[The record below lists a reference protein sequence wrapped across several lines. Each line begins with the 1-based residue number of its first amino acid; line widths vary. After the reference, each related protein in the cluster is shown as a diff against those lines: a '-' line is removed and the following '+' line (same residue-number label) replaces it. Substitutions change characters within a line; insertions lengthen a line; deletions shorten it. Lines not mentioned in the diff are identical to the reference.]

1 MKTTI
6 LPVLS
11 APFGIAL
18 LAALVLAM
26 SAFPAAA
33 APSLAEALD
42 NAELLFMTAG
52 DGEWY
57 GQTDA
62 SHDGV
67 DAARTGPLLDG
78 QDSWLQTTVTGPG
91 TLSFWW
97 NVSSE
102 EGADPFE
109 LYADGERL
117 DAISGTNGVWRRKT
131 IRMTGGGPH
140 DVIWT
145 YLKDEEGS
153 CGEDCGWVD
162 EVVWTP
168 AGDLFVDGANGNDA
182 NDGRSWA
189 TAKATVQGA
198 VDVATAGDTIVVADG
213 RYEPISTANK
223 AISICSLN
231 GPATTLIDG
240 SLQWARGVTNRCA
253 TLGSTASHAATFL
266 SGFTLTNG
274 IATYGGGSQYGT
286 LDHCVIAGNRATSG
300 GGSYHGTLTGCSIE
314 NNTAISD
321 GGGSCYGTLTDCTL
335 SGNSAK
341 NGGGSYDG
349 ALHDC
354 TIMGNSAEW
363 GGGSYRGTLTGCQ
376 LFSNSATGNGGGSYA
391 GTLTDCSLSSN
402 HATGSGGGT
411 YNGELASCELY
422 GNWTDASGGGA
433 FGGALNGCMVAGNIA
448 VSSGG
453 GAAEATL
460 NNCILA
466 HNRATAGNGGGV
478 CGGKL
483 SHCTLHANEAANDG
497 GGAYDASLANCIV
510 RGNTAANNPAV
521 QLLDK
526 TCRYSCLDQPVAGAA
541 NVGNVVA
548 DPLFVGESDYHLQSG
563 SPCIDA
569 GDNALAAGGTDF
581 YGAPRISRGKVDM
594 GASEYQYAPPEWAA
608 NADAETFW
616 KWVEAKRVAD
626 YAATDYTAQYLLN
639 VAPDAMPV
647 SIHIDGIAVR
657 DAGAEMQ
664 VSATAGRGVVDLA
677 NINGILVAEVGDSL
691 TNLVLKTVPAA
702 NVRHDAETHVA
713 TVFVSSSD
721 GSFLRARVDFPGS
734 ASGDLLPPPGLA
746 IRPETG
752 TQVLVGE
759 TIRLHAV
766 VVRSDGT
773 EIDVSQSAVW
783 TSSKPGKATVAQGLV
798 RGVEDEDAVV
808 ITASAMGIEAS
819 VAVRVGYHYV
829 ILNSVRESVPDL
841 ETYLGYEVERDGQDN
856 YHVYRNGVEV
866 TELVLPATFEHG
878 NACYCIT
885 GLNQEAFRDCVNLR
899 SVTVPDTVSFIG
911 VSAFKGC
918 TGLRSVSLPSIVNY
932 IGEFAFADCP
942 SLVEFTLPEDITYIL
957 ESTFENCTSLTNVV
971 VPAGVGQIDNK
982 AFAGCENLRTAVLP
996 DSLESIGKEAFRGCG
1011 LQGAIHLPAGVESLG
1026 AGAFKSCAGLSSAT
1040 VPARIT
1046 ALPDELFAGC
1056 ENLRTVAL
1064 FTGSAD
1070 NPPVLGSIGQGAFEG
1085 CENLESVT
1093 IPGLTVDG
1101 TYHGVTAIGD
1111 RAFKGCFSLADLT
1124 VPDGVE
1130 SIGDEAFADVQH
1142 VYYHGPANGEPWG
1155 ANQMN

>member
-6 LPVLS
+6 LPVL
-11 APFGIAL
+11 
-18 LAALVLAM
+18 LAALVLAI

-42 NAELLFMTAG
+42 NAELLFTTVG
-52 DGEWY
+52 DSEWY

-67 DAARTGPLLDG
+67 DAACTGPLLDG

-145 YLKDEEGS
+145 YLKDEDGS

-182 NDGRSWA
+182 NDGRSWT
-189 TAKATVQGA
+189 TAKATIQGA
-198 VDVATAGDTIVVADG
+198 VDASSDGDTIVVADG

-223 AISICSLN
+223 TIAICSLN
-231 GPATTLIDG
+231 GPETTIIDG

-253 TLGSTASHAATFL
+253 TLGSTTSHADTFL

-274 IATYGGGSQYGT
+274 IATYGGGSQCGT

-300 GGSYHGTLTGCSIE
+300 GGSYHGTLTGCTIE
-314 NNTAISD
+314 NNTATSD

-341 NGGGSYDG
+341 NGGGSHDG
-349 ALHDC
+349 TLRDC
-354 TIMGNSAEW
+354 TIMGNSAEC

-422 GNWTDASGGGA
+422 GNWADASGGGA

-448 VSSGG
+448 DSSGG

-466 HNRATAGNGGGV
+466 HNRATAGNGGGAN
-478 CGGKL
+478 GGTL
-483 SHCTLHANEAANDG
+483 AQCTLHANEAADNG
-497 GGAYDASLANCIV
+497 GGASDATLANCIV
-510 RGNTAANNPAV
+510 WGNTAPQNPAV

-526 TCRYSCLDQPVAGAA
+526 TCRYSCLDQTVTGAA

-548 DPLFVGESDYHLQSG
+548 DPLFVSESDYHLQTG

-569 GDNALAAGGTDF
+569 GAGDLAVGETDF
-581 YGAPRISRGKVDM
+581 YGAPRVSRGKVDM
-594 GASEYQYAPPEWAA
+594 GASEYQYDPPEWAA
-608 NADAETFW
+608 QADAETFW

-626 YAATDYTAQYLLN
+626 YAATDYTEQYLLN
-639 VAPDAMPV
+639 VAPDATPV
-647 SIHIDGIAVR
+647 GIHIDGIAVR

-677 NINGILVAEVGDSL
+677 NINGVLVAEVGDSL
-691 TNLVLKTVPAA
+691 TNLVPKTVPAA
-702 NVRHDAETHVA
+702 NVRHDAETRVA

-798 RGVEDEDAVV
+798 HGVEEDDDVT

-819 VAVRVGYHYV
+819 VAVKVGYNYI
-829 ILNSVRESVPDL
+829 ILNSVWAGVPDI
-841 ETYLGYEVERDGQDN
+841 ETYLGYTVERDEQDSCRI
-856 YHVYRNGVEV
+856 YRNGVEV
-866 TELVLPATFEHG
+866 TDLVLPSTFSHG
-878 NACYCIT
+878 NAFYCVS
-885 GLNQEAFRDCVNLR
+885 GVDKEAFQNCVNLR
-899 SVTVPDTVSFIG
+899 SVILSDTASYVG

-918 TGLRSVSLPSIVNY
+918 TGLRSVSLSPVVNY
-932 IGEFAFADCP
+932 IGEYAFADCTA
-942 SLVEFTLPEDITYIL
+942 LGGLTLPDELTYIL
-957 ESTFENCTSLTNVV
+957 ESTFEKCSSLTNV
-971 VPAGVGQIDNK
+971 AISALVGRIDQK
-982 AFAGCENLRTAVLP
+982 AFAGCGSLRTVSLP
-996 DSLESIGKEAFRGCG
+996 ASLEAIGEEAFRDSG
-1011 LQGAIHLPAGVESLG
+1011 LQGAINLPASVESLG
-1026 AGAFKSCAGLSSAT
+1026 NGAFRGCAGLTSAT
-1040 VPARIT
+1040 IPGRIT
-1046 ALPDELFAGC
+1046 AIADNLFAGC
-1056 ENLRTVAL
+1056 ENLQTVAL
-1064 FTGSAD
+1064 FAGTTED
-1070 NPPVLGSIGQGAFEG
+1070 PPVLASIGSRAFEE
-1085 CENLESVT
+1085 CRNLESIT

-1101 TYHGVTAIGD
+1101 TYHGVTALGD
-1111 RAFKGCFSLADLT
+1111 RAFKGCSSLVELT

-1142 VYYHGPANGEPWG
+1142 IYYHGPANGEPWG
-1155 ANQMN
+1155 ANAMN

>member
-6 LPVLS
+6 LPVL
-11 APFGIAL
+11 
-18 LAALVLAM
+18 LAALVLAI

-42 NAELLFMTAG
+42 NAELLFTTVG
-52 DGEWY
+52 DSEWY

-67 DAARTGPLLDG
+67 DAACTGPLLDG

-97 NVSSE
+97 NGSSE

-145 YLKDEEGS
+145 YLKDEDGS

-182 NDGRSWA
+182 NDGRSWT
-189 TAKATVQGA
+189 TAKATIQGA
-198 VDVATAGDTIVVADG
+198 VDASSDGDTIVVADG

-223 AISICSLN
+223 TIAICSLN
-231 GPATTLIDG
+231 GPETTIIDG

-253 TLGSTASHAATFL
+253 TLGSTTSHADTFL

-274 IATYGGGSQYGT
+274 IATYGGGSQCGT

-300 GGSYHGTLTGCSIE
+300 GGSYHGTLTGCTIE
-314 NNTAISD
+314 NNTATSD

-341 NGGGSYDG
+341 NGGGSHDG
-349 ALHDC
+349 TLRDC
-354 TIMGNSAEW
+354 TIMGNSAEC

-422 GNWTDASGGGA
+422 GNWADASGGGA

-448 VSSGG
+448 DSSGG

-466 HNRATAGNGGGV
+466 HNRATAGNGGGAN
-478 CGGKL
+478 GGTL
-483 SHCTLHANEAANDG
+483 AQCTLHANEAADNG
-497 GGAYDASLANCIV
+497 GGASDATLANCIV
-510 RGNTAANNPAV
+510 WGNTAPQNPAV

-526 TCRYSCLDQPVAGAA
+526 TCRYSCLDQTVTGAA

-548 DPLFVGESDYHLQSG
+548 DPLFVSESDYHLQTG

-569 GDNALAAGGTDF
+569 GAGDLAVGETDF
-581 YGAPRISRGKVDM
+581 YGAPRVSRGKVDM
-594 GASEYQYAPPEWAA
+594 GASEYQYDPPEWAA
-608 NADAETFW
+608 QADAETFW

-626 YAATDYTAQYLLN
+626 YAATDYTEQYLLN
-639 VAPDAMPV
+639 VAPDATPV
-647 SIHIDGIAVR
+647 GIHIDGIAVR

-677 NINGILVAEVGDSL
+677 NINGVLVAEVGDSL
-691 TNLVLKTVPAA
+691 TNLVPKTVPAA
-702 NVRHDAETHVA
+702 NVRHDAETRVA

-798 RGVEDEDAVV
+798 HGVEEDDDVT

-819 VAVRVGYHYV
+819 VAVKVGYNYI
-829 ILNSVRESVPDL
+829 ILNSVWAGVPDI
-841 ETYLGYEVERDGQDN
+841 ETYLGYTVERDEQDSCRI
-856 YHVYRNGVEV
+856 YRNGVEV
-866 TELVLPATFEHG
+866 TDLVLPSTFSHG
-878 NACYCIT
+878 NAFYCVS
-885 GLNQEAFRDCVNLR
+885 GVDKEAFQNCVNLR
-899 SVTVPDTVSFIG
+899 SVILSDTASYVG

-918 TGLRSVSLPSIVNY
+918 TGLRSVSLSPVVNY
-932 IGEFAFADCP
+932 IGEYAFADCTA
-942 SLVEFTLPEDITYIL
+942 LGGLTLPDELTYIL
-957 ESTFENCTSLTNVV
+957 ESTFEKCSSLTNV
-971 VPAGVGQIDNK
+971 AISALVGRIDQK
-982 AFAGCENLRTAVLP
+982 AFAGCGSLRTVSLP
-996 DSLESIGKEAFRGCG
+996 ASLEAIGEEAFRDSG
-1011 LQGAIHLPAGVESLG
+1011 LQGAINLPASVESLG
-1026 AGAFKSCAGLSSAT
+1026 NGAFRGCAGLTSAT
-1040 VPARIT
+1040 IPGRIT
-1046 ALPDELFAGC
+1046 AIADNLFAGC
-1056 ENLRTVAL
+1056 ENLQTVAL
-1064 FTGSAD
+1064 FAGTTED
-1070 NPPVLGSIGQGAFEG
+1070 PPVLASIGSRAFEE
-1085 CENLESVT
+1085 CRNLESIT

-1101 TYHGVTAIGD
+1101 TYHGVTALGD
-1111 RAFKGCFSLADLT
+1111 RAFKGCSSLVELT

-1142 VYYHGPANGEPWG
+1142 IYYHGPANGEPWG
-1155 ANQMN
+1155 ANAMN